1 MEAKIRR
8 SVKDAKRRVAIEMLE
23 IKGFPQYGLNYV
35 ASLSRWHA
43 MTQMTVD
50 DRRIQEALPLAGDD
64 NMQLGCRFQ
73 SINKENT

>member
-1 MEAKIRR
+1 MTNHAVEA
-8 SVKDAKRRVAIEMLE
+8 SGNPQTESESLSTFLTVLLE

-43 MTQMTVD
+43 MTQMTVV

-64 NMQLGCRFQ
+64 NMQ
-73 SINKENT
+73 